1 MAVTLR
7 HRSVAVATAALLL
20 TIGFAVVGGQVQA
33 QVVVRTRAG
42 EVSRPVNGS
51 AVMALPFPAGHLAV
65 HWAGNP
71 EAVVSIA
78 TSTDGVTFGA
88 ATDVERDEV
97 GEQRGNGETYG
108 AVLGGG
114 SATFGKVTTDRPN
127 GRGAVLG

>member
-7 HRSVAVATAALLL
+7 HRAAALGAAALLL
-20 TIGFAVVGGQVQA
+20 TIGFAVVGGEAEA

-108 AVLGGG
+108 AVLAG
-114 SATFGKVTTDRPN
+114 
-127 GRGAVLG
+127 GRGPFLKVPSDPPHGRG